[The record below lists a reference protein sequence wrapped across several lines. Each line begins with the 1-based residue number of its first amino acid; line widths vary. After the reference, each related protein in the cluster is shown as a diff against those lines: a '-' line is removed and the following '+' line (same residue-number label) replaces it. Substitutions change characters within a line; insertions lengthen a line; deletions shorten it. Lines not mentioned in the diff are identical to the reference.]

1 MNLSR
6 YKWKTAPRDLE
17 PVTRRIELS
26 LSVMGKTAKGTGFGG
41 SIKSLFEEAFCLR
54 CLLDIQGELL
64 VDSFG

>member
-26 LSVMGKTAKGTGFGG
+26 LSVMGKTAKAQVLGG
-41 SIKSLFEEAFCLR
+41 VSRVCVRRHFVRDAY
-54 CLLDIQGELL
+54 
-64 VDSFG
+64 